1 MTHALRVSLRG
12 ILHLCQEMVP
22 RVIPTK
28 IGTPTSIIYTDAFF
42 YLGNQQYRVS
52 SSDIPC
58 WWPKDTIHQSQ
69 NGWGFVARIQ
79 DGVYFAHGII
89 PTKVLRR
96 FTKRRAFIY
105 FLEITAQLISLVVMK
120 DLLPPLIVSFCDNQ
134 AGLAALQKGMGRDEN
149 INRLLTTTWQLI
161 AARQWHIHMEWVA
174 SENNI
179 SDKISRHDTS
189 WVDHETWTGLTPDL
203 TGFFDIL
210 CKIAQ
215 NEDYASNKAK
225 DDLLQL
231 HFQTPTETPQGCIG
245 QMGAGGPSAVE
256 KRPALG
262 FDPVE
267 ASTQPRQKKQRDR
280 CSPFEVRVASECSS
294 MSCSTFSE

>member
-1 MTHALRVSLRG
+1 M
-12 ILHLCQEMVP
+12 
-22 RVIPTK
+22 
-28 IGTPTSIIYTDAFF
+28 
-42 YLGNQQYRVS
+42 
-52 SSDIPC
+52 
-58 WWPKDTIHQSQ
+58 
-69 NGWGFVARIQ
+69 
-79 DGVYFAHGII
+79 
-89 PTKVLRR
+89 
-96 FTKRRAFIY
+96 
-105 FLEITAQLISLVVMK
+105 
-120 DLLPPLIVSFCDNQ
+120 
-134 AGLAALQKGMGRDEN
+134 
-149 INRLLTTTWQLI
+149 
-161 AARQWHIHMEWVA
+161 
-174 SENNI
+174 
-179 SDKISRHDTS
+179 
-189 WVDHETWTGLTPDL
+189 TGLTPDL